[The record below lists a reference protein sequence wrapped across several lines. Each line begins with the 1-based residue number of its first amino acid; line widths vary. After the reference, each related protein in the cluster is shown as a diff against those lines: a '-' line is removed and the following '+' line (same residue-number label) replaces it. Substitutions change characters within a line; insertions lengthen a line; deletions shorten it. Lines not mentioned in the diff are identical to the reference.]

1 MILKKSTRMP
11 SSEKEQI
18 ILGIDPG
25 LKRIG
30 YGVIQK
36 SRSGFLFLDTG
47 MLHAPGTKTQIAL
60 RVSELLDALIQ
71 KYCPD
76 IFAIEKIYFG
86 RNITSVLAVSELKGV
101 LLVQAEKRCVPIV
114 EVTPLEVKS
123 MVCGYGK
130 ADKLAVRKI
139 ILQTL
144 VVPKTIKSRD
154 AIDALAIAIAG
165 YYKYT
170 QQLIQS

>member
-1 MILKKSTRMP
+1 MLSFKNNP
-11 SSEKEQI
+11 I

-25 LKRIG
+25 FKRIG
-30 YGVIQK
+30 YGVIKK
-36 SRSGFLFLDTG
+36 SRSGFSFLDTG
-47 MLHAPGTKTQIAL
+47 MLRATGTKTQIAL
-60 RVSELLDALIQ
+60 TVSEKLDALIHTYQ
-71 KYCPD
+71 PD
-76 IFAIEKIYFG
+76 VFAIEKIYFG
-86 RNITSVLAVSELKGV
+86 RNITSVLTVSELKGV
-101 LLVQAEKRCVPIV
+101 LLLGAEKNGIPIV

-139 ILQTL
+139 ILYTMNI
-144 VVPKTIKSRD
+144 PKSIKSKD

-170 QQLIQS
+170 QGRYAQLTNE